1 MASGFRVGARV
12 RLKVTNPPCCGF
24 GDPRKY
30 GVILGRGKDR
40 VKWSVQLE
48 GEGKP
53 IDIRE
58 EDLMLVEEP
67 GTGSIIRSKQP
78 D

>member
-1 MASGFRVGARV
+1 MATGFKAGARV
-12 RLKVTNPPCCGF
+12 RLKVSNPPCCGF

-30 GVILGRGKDR
+30 GEIIAKGRDG
-40 VKWSVQLE
+40 VKWQVQLE

-58 EDLMLVEEP
+58 EDLTVVQEP
-67 GTGSIIRSKQP
+67 ETGSIIRSR
-78 D
+78 

>member
-1 MASGFRVGARV
+1 LATGFKAGARV
-12 RLKVTNPPCCGF
+12 RLKVSNPPCCGF

-30 GVILGRGKDR
+30 GEIIAKGRDG
-40 VKWSVQLE
+40 VKWQVQLE

-58 EDLMLVEEP
+58 EDLTVVQEP
-67 GTGSIIRSKQP
+67 ETGSIIRSR
-78 D
+78 